1 MSVKTNAAKRFER
14 YWCSKPVG
22 TASKQAR
29 CHTCEIVNGYSKQFT
44 SSKGLVVLWNPLIV
58 TKVFFSIDMSETLK
72 YYYKEKETYIKEFL

>member
-44 SSKGLVVLWNPLIV
+44 SSKGLVVLWNPLIF
-58 TKVFFSIDMSETLK
+58 TKVLVYSLVEMETRGLGRIQK
-72 YYYKEKETYIKEFL
+72 VGM